1 MAKINF
7 SNASFK
13 GAFVNIKQIPVD
25 GSSSSFVIIGRSNV
39 GKSSLINAL
48 TRKQI
53 AKTSSTPGKTETIN
67 FYAIDQK
74 ISLFDLPGYGYAK
87 YKDKR
92 HGWGE
97 FIDEFL
103 RTYCDQFSAI
113 LLLIDIRHDLSEE
126 DSDMLK
132 YLETYNCPLAVI
144 FTKTDKLN
152 VTEQK
157 RNVETLCEQIKTAY
171 GKSFEILPFSTK
183 TPACCKQLEKK
194 MEIWAD

>member
-1 MAKINF
+1 MPKIHF

-13 GAFVNIKQIPVD
+13 GAFVDIKQIPID
-25 GSSSSFVIIGRSNV
+25 ENTARFVIIGRSNV

-67 FYAIDQK
+67 FYSIDEK

-97 FIDEFL
+97 FIDAFL
-103 RTYCDQFSAI
+103 KLHCDQFSAI

-126 DSDMLK
+126 DSSMLE

-144 FTKTDKLN
+144 FTKTDKL
-152 VTEQK
+152 TLSEQK
-157 RNVETLCEQIKTAY
+157 RHIETLCTQIKTAY
-171 GKSFEILPFSTK
+171 RKSFEILPFSIK
-183 TPACCKQLEKK
+183 VPACCKQLEKK
-194 MEIWAD
+194 MELWAD